1 VALPTRKLPGTGVA
15 TSAIGFG
22 CAGLFGIPQRIARR
36 AVLDAAYDAGIRHF
50 DVAPMYGLGL
60 AEAELGSF
68 LKRRRADV
76 TVTTKFGI
84 DPTFLSRGVA
94 VVQAPLRALL
104 ARRPDVGEG
113 LKTAGQGP
121 HSGPLGRLLYSS
133 PGYQR
138 RSAQAGLERSLRAL
152 GTDYIDIFLLH
163 DPIGG
168 LITGA
173 PELTAYLDEQC
184 RIGRIRCWGV
194 TGQPSGLRGVMER
207 LGGAQVVQYRDDIF
221 EELPSAEHM
230 RDGARI
236 TYGALARAL
245 PAARQYLAR
254 SPGALRTWSEQ
265 LGLDLARE
273 SNLPRVLLR
282 VALLRNTAG
291 PVLFTTTRPER
302 AGVAAEAATQSV
314 ELSQAQAATLSE
326 FAAAARSACPERIRT
341 A

>member
-1 VALPTRKLPGTGVA
+1 MALPTRKLPGTGVA
-15 TSAIGFG
+15 TSAVGFG
-22 CAGLFGIPQRIARR
+22 CAGLFRIPQRTARR
-36 AVLDAAYDAGIRHF
+36 SVLDAAYDAGIRHF

-84 DPTFLSRGVA
+84 DPTFLSRGAA
-94 VVQAPLRALL
+94 VIQPPLRAFL
-104 ARRPDVGEG
+104 AKRPSVGEG

-133 PGYQR
+133 PGYHR
-138 RSAQAGLERSLRAL
+138 RAAQAGLERSLRAL

-163 DPIGG
+163 DPVGG

-173 PELTAYLDEQC
+173 PELTSYLDEQC
-184 RIGRIRCWGV
+184 RAGRIRCWGV
-194 TGQPSGLRGVMER
+194 TGQPSGLRGVMEC
-207 LGGAQVVQYRDDIF
+207 LGGAPVVQFRDDIF
-221 EELPSAEHM
+221 EGLSGAEHM
-230 RDGARI
+230 LDGARI

-245 PAARQYLAR
+245 PASRQYLAQ

-265 LGLDLARE
+265 LGVDLAE
-273 SNLPRVLLR
+273 APNLPRMLLR
-282 VALLRNTAG
+282 AALVRNTGG
-291 PVLFTTTRPER
+291 PVLFTTTQPGR
-302 AGVAAEAATQSV
+302 ARMGAEAATQSAGRPEAEAV
-314 ELSQAQAATLSE
+314 MFTE
-326 FAAAARSACPERIRT
+326 FAAAVRSACPERIQT

>member
-1 VALPTRKLPGTGVA
+1 MALPTRKLPGTGVA

-36 AVLDAAYDAGIRHF
+36 SVLDAAYDAGIRHF

-84 DPTFLSRGVA
+84 DPTFLSRGAA
-94 VVQAPLRALL
+94 VIQPPVRALL
-104 ARRPDVGEG
+104 ARRPG
-113 LKTAGQGP
+113 LGAGVKTAGQGP

-133 PGYQR
+133 PGYHRQ
-138 RSAQAGLERSLRAL
+138 SAQAGLERSLRAL
-152 GTDYIDIFLLH
+152 HTDYIDIFLLH

-168 LITGA
+168 LITRA
-173 PELTAYLDEQC
+173 PELAAYLDEQC
-184 RIGRIRCWGV
+184 HIGRIRCWGV
-194 TGQPSGLRGVMER
+194 TGQPSELRGVMER
-207 LGGAQVVQYRDDIF
+207 LGGAPVVQYRDDIF
-221 EELPSAEHM
+221 AGPPSAGPM
-230 RDGARI
+230 LDGATI

-254 SPGALRTWSEQ
+254 SPGAVRRWSEQ
-265 LGLDLARE
+265 LGLDLAQE
-273 SNLPRVLLR
+273 PNLPRMLLR
-282 VALLRNTAG
+282 VALQRNPAG

-302 AGVAAEAATQSV
+302 ARVAAEAATQSA
-314 ELSQAQAATLSE
+314 ELPEAEAATLGE
-326 FAAAARSACPERIRT
+326 FAAAARSACPGRIRT
-341 A
+341 T

>member
-1 VALPTRKLPGTGVA
+1 
-15 TSAIGFG
+15 
-22 CAGLFGIPQRIARR
+22 
-36 AVLDAAYDAGIRHF
+36 LDAAYDAGIRHF

-84 DPTFLSRGVA
+84 DPTFVSRGVA
-94 VVQAPLRALL
+94 LIQTPLRALL
-104 ARRPDVGEG
+104 ARRPNVGEG

-133 PGYQR
+133 PGYHR
-138 RSAQAGLERSLRAL
+138 HSAQVGLERSLRAL

-184 RIGRIRCWGV
+184 RVGRIRCWGV
-194 TGQPSGLRGVMER
+194 TGQPSELRGVVER
-207 LGGAQVVQYRDDIF
+207 LGGAPVVQYRDDIF
-221 EELPSAEHM
+221 EELPGAEHTL
-230 RDGARI
+230 DGARI

-245 PAARQYLAR
+245 PAARQYLAQ

-265 LGLDLARE
+265 LGLDLTAE
-273 SNLPRVLLR
+273 SNLPRMLLR

-291 PVLFTTTRPER
+291 PVLFTTTKPER
-302 AGVAAEAATQSV
+302 VRVAAEAATQSV
-314 ELSQAQAATLSE
+314 ELPEAETATLSE
-326 FAAAARSACPERIRT
+326 FAAAARSACPERIR
-341 A
+341 AA

>member
-15 TSAIGFG
+15 TSAVGFG
-22 CAGLFGIPQRIARR
+22 CAGLFRIPQRTARLS
-36 AVLDAAYDAGIRHF
+36 VLDAAYDAGIRHF

-68 LKRRRADV
+68 LKQRRADV

-94 VVQAPLRALL
+94 HIQPPLRALL
-104 ARRPDVGEG
+104 AKRPNVGEG

-133 PGYQR
+133 PGYR
-138 RSAQAGLERSLRAL
+138 RHSAQVGLERSLRAL

-173 PELTAYLDEQC
+173 PELTTYLDEQC

-194 TGQPSGLRGVMER
+194 TGQPSGLSGVLER
-207 LGGAQVVQYRDDIF
+207 LGGAPVVQFRDDIF
-221 EELPSAEHM
+221 EGLPSTEHM
-230 RDGARI
+230 LEGARI
-236 TYGALARAL
+236 TYGALARVL

-254 SPGALRTWSEQ
+254 SPDASRTWSER
-265 LGLDLARE
+265 LGLDLAEE
-273 SNLPRVLLR
+273 SNLPRMLLR
-282 VALLRNTAG
+282 AALLRNTAG
-291 PVLFTTTRPER
+291 PVLFTTTQPRR
-302 AGVAAEAATQSV
+302 ARVAVEAATQSA
-314 ELSQAQAATLSE
+314 ELSEAEAATLIE
-326 FAAAARSACPERIRT
+326 FAAAARPASSERIRT

>member
-1 VALPTRKLPGTGVA
+1 MALPTRKLPGTGVA

-22 CAGLFGIPQRIARR
+22 CAGLFSIPQRIARR
-36 AVLDAAYDAGIRHF
+36 SVLDAAYDAGIRHF

-68 LKRRRADV
+68 LQRHRADV

-94 VVQAPLRALL
+94 LIQTPMRALL
-104 ARRPDVGEG
+104 ARRPNVGEG

-133 PGYQR
+133 PGYHR
-138 RSAQAGLERSLRAL
+138 DSAQVSLERSLRAL
-152 GTDYIDIFLLH
+152 DTDYIDIFLLH

-194 TGQPSGLRGVMER
+194 TGQPSELRGVMER
-207 LGGAQVVQYRDDIF
+207 LGGAPVVQYRDDIF

-230 RDGARI
+230 LDRARI

-265 LGLDLARE
+265 LGLDLAE
-273 SNLPRVLLR
+273 KSNLPRMLLR
-282 VALLRNTAG
+282 VALLRNAAG

-302 AGVAAEAATQSV
+302 VRVAAEAAAGGAEPS
-314 ELSQAQAATLSE
+314 EAEAAALSE